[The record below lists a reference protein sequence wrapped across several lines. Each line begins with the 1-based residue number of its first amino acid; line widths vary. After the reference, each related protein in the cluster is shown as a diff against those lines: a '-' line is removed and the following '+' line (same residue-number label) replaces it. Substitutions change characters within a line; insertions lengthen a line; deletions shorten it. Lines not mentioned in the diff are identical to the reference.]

1 MCNLLRILNTCSKRI
16 FLLIAGLKDD
26 AARPRKN
33 ILTDLKIKF
42 IIRFPDIYRK
52 ERTRSLEIRAIVV

>member
-1 MCNLLRILNTCSKRI
+1 MPNDR
-16 FLLIAGLKDD
+16 G
-26 AARPRKN
+26 KN

-42 IIRFPDIYRK
+42 IIRFLDIYRK